1 MKLIVNKKPIIPV
14 SNELL
19 IHLQKSGRQ
28 MALPLE
34 YDDLLRFSDSF
45 PVYDRD
51 DNPTLWES
59 VVYPNHLDEDL
70 HRSLTQIYVILLAG
84 GDQSI
89 MEHLSVDRIDYCAF
103 ANSRPFR
110 IRVINRFNDNHDHFY
125 IKQADA
131 SRIYGLEMEG
141 LISPNRINYLMDR
154 NTLIEEHIIGIPG
167 DTYIEEGLNHKNLN
181 HVRLGKEFV
190 KFNERCFSCLIGDMR
205 SYNYVINVTPDV
217 EEEQY
222 RVRPID
228 FDQFCHEGK
237 VKVYLPQFFSENQ
250 KIVQLCMD
258 YLNPKTVRQYQHEER
273 NLIGRRYLYAKTQ
286 VNSLIRCMKTGN
298 IAPHENVIHLR
309 NDLTEFHKNKRFLK
323 CKTMGDILQE
333 NITSIITPKN

>member
-1 MKLIVNKKPIIPV
+1 MN
-14 SNELL
+14 
-19 IHLQKSGRQ
+19 
-28 MALPLE
+28 LPLE
-34 YDDLLRFSDSF
+34 YEDLLRFSDSF
-45 PVYDRD
+45 PIYDVD

-59 VVYPNHLDEDL
+59 VIYPNHLDDDL
-70 HRSLTQIYVILLAG
+70 HHSLTQIYVILLAG

-110 IRVINRFNDNHDHFY
+110 IRIKNRFNDNHDHFY
-125 IKQADA
+125 IKKSDA

-167 DTYIEEGLNHKNLN
+167 DAFIEESLNSEKMN

-190 KFNERCFSCLIGDMR
+190 KFNERCFASLIGDMR
-205 SYNYVINVTPDV
+205 SYNYVVNVTPDV

-228 FDQFCHEGK
+228 FDQFCHEGA

-258 YLNPKTVRQYQHEER
+258 YLNPNTVRQYQREER
-273 NLIGRRYLYAKTQ
+273 NLIGRRFLYAKSQ
-286 VNSLIRCMKTGN
+286 VMSLITCMKRGS
-298 IAPHENVIHLR
+298 IAPEENVIQLR
-309 NDLTEFHKNKRFLK
+309 NELSEFHKNKLFLK
-323 CKTMGDILQE
+323 CTNMGQILHE
-333 NITSIITPKN
+333 NIKTIIDQ